1 MTMITNKEMLYRE
14 RKAELDKKI
23 QPKKRNVKIRSY
35 QLDKKIQPKKRNV
48 KIRSYQ
54 RQINTIQAKMRK
66 GDVR

>member
-14 RKAELDKKI
+14 RKAELDKK
-23 QPKKRNVKIRSY
+23 
-35 QLDKKIQPKKRNV
+35 LQPKKRNV

-66 GDVR
+66 GDVNEHSGVR

>member
-35 QLDKKIQPKKRNV
+35 Q
-48 KIRSYQ
+48 

-66 GDVR
+66 GDVNEHSGAR

>member
-35 QLDKKIQPKKRNV
+35 Q
-48 KIRSYQ
+48 S
-54 RQINTIQAKMRK
+54 QINTIQAKMRK
-66 GDVR
+66 GDVNEHSGVR

>member
-35 QLDKKIQPKKRNV
+35 Q
-48 KIRSYQ
+48 

-66 GDVR
+66 GDVNEHSGVR

>member
-35 QLDKKIQPKKRNV
+35 Q
-48 KIRSYQ
+48 
-54 RQINTIQAKMRK
+54 RQINNIQAKMRK
-66 GDVR
+66 GDVNEHSGVR

>member
-23 QPKKRNVKIRSY
+23 QS
-35 QLDKKIQPKKRNV
+35 KKRNV